1 MYIPDQAFL
10 HKIAY
15 IFIYSTTSND
25 FLFYFLIFLRCSKNF
40 IQCILYFT
48 IHYYEEKKEPA
59 HPEVTHINAILIIS

>member
-25 FLFYFLIFLRCSKNF
+25 FLFYFLIFLRCSKILSNVFYILQF
-40 IQCILYFT
+40 IL
-48 IHYYEEKKEPA
+48 
-59 HPEVTHINAILIIS
+59 

>member
-25 FLFYFLIFLRCSKNF
+25 FLFYFLIFLRCSK
-40 IQCILYFT
+40 ILYNVFY
-48 IHYYEEKKEPA
+48 ILQFIIMKKRKSR
-59 HPEVTHINAILIIS
+59 HILKSHISMLF